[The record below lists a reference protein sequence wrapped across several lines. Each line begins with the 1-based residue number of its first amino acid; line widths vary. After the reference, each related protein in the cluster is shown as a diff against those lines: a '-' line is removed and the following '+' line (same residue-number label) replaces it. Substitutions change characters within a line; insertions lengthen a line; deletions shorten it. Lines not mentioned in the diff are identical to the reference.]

1 MEERDLA
8 IAITNRCN
16 MGCSFCYTDAFY
28 QPASS
33 NLNEIP
39 EDELSTEEWLNVI
52 DQAIAERYTGLHIY
66 GGEPFMRRDLKTI
79 CRYTSQNYSY
89 FGRPMRILIATN
101 GTLVSDSD
109 IHWIKEVNASISLTI
124 NNLTSIDPFIHALIR
139 TLIDEKINFVI
150 STCITTENIT
160 GYADFVESLNKEF
173 GVNNISYFGIY
184 FSKIGRG
191 KYEGNLLIPAEQWI
205 SFRKEVMA
213 RYPNVL
219 IEKIYGNPDSLFSCS
234 CSMESGNFL
243 TIGSMD
249 CLPALC
255 SLKPDYK
262 LGQIRTEN
270 LNDILARLSIF
281 TFVESEL
288 KDKRLAKNVNI
299 SMNVNMVAPRILRIK
314 KHYPKITGAKFKE
327 GTSEGNCS
335 VHFSL
340 HENNNRNNEE
350 THNTRHLLKTRH
362 RSRT

>member
-150 STCITTENIT
+150 STCITTENINN
-160 GYADFVESLNKEF
+160 YADFVESLNKEF

-191 KYEGNLLIPAEQWI
+191 KNEGNLLIPAEQWI

-243 TIGSMD
+243 TIGSD
-249 CLPALC
+249 GLVYPCLLL
-255 SLKPDYK
+255 LKNQDYK

-288 KDKRLAKNVNI
+288 KDNTACKKCEYFYECQYGCPAYFEDKETLPKDYRCVNV
-299 SMNVNMVAPRILRIK
+299 
-314 KHYPKITGAKFKE
+314 KE
-327 GTSEGNCS
+327 GGIRRQLFCPL
-335 VHFSL
+335 FA
-340 HENNNRNNEE
+340 
-350 THNTRHLLKTRH
+350 
-362 RSRT
+362 SRE